1 MPSAPPENLP
11 DLLAS
16 MKRAAAALRDREIEF
31 MLGGGLAVW
40 ARGGPPTDHDVDLY
54 VRPRDAERS
63 LSALVEA
70 GMREERPPEDWL
82 LKAWDGAQ
90 LVDLI
95 FRPAGGSIGDDHF
108 QRATT
113 LEVSAQKLQVASA
126 EDVLL
131 MKLLALNEQE
141 PDYRAVLEI
150 ARALREQ
157 IDWSVLEE
165 RSRESAFARAFF
177 TLGEGLGIVGANGGG
192 SPAPETPPIGISVP
206 RRPGRSAARPPV
218 RSA

>member
-1 MPSAPPENLP
+1 MSSAPPENLP

-54 VRPRDAERS
+54 LRPRDAEPA

-70 GMREERPPEDWL
+70 GMQEERPPEDWL

-95 FRPAGGSIGDDHF
+95 FRPAGGSIDDDHF
-108 QRATT
+108 DRATT
-113 LEVSAQKLQVASA
+113 LEVSAQKLRVAAA

-157 IDWSVLEE
+157 IDWPALEE
-165 RSRESAFARAFF
+165 RSRESPFARGFF
-177 TLGEGLGIVGANGGG
+177 TIGEGLGIVRANG
-192 SPAPETPPIGISVP
+192 SHPPVGISVP
-206 RRPGRSAARPPV
+206 RRPGRRARPPV
-218 RSA
+218 